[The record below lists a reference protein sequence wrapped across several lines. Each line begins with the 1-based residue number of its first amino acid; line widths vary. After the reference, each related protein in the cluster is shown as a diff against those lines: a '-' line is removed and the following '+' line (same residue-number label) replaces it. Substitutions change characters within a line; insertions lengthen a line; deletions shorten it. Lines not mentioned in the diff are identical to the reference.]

1 MASINSKLSTIDL
14 SDPTA
19 VAIAAGQGY
28 FSELEEAALCS
39 YNFVD
44 VSELENE
51 PGASSK
57 SLSDKIKQRAA
68 ALLGVSRAYKETEQ
82 VLSTERCRFKEIS
95 EHEEIIATT
104 FEPLRDLK
112 GSGRHDKGKDDITLS
127 KHRSKFN
134 YMAIDALRISI
145 SSLLHQGDERECIMY
160 VCDRRIKDPFL
171 GALALIGFPLR
182 GMSTHVYKTG
192 RIVCFSKHET
202 IAPEHIQ
209 LFVYLKGPKLLEK
222 DNAPFAL
229 NMKTSFIFGNNAENL
244 LKHDTTMDTDGN
256 LVAFMTQN
264 QDIFGWLEAAQ
275 GSGYKPLSLSSNQGV
290 HMSRSNLMR
299 AWANP
304 KGSISQR
311 MAPRI
316 IERVQ
321 EETEHDVSTFGPARS
336 SSSKDDCQSLRIGI
350 ARSGITTTEL
360 DRETHPVT
368 DFVQDSEIE
377 PVKAKLEAF
386 MNKPDVGSTIDA
398 YERQFTRPIY
408 VNTIEWKSTDA
419 PGDVILALESPGDFM
434 STHALFGQFVKRAFC
449 FKADFEFNVMIS
461 GNEAYSGA
469 IKVCIDHMR
478 RLYEADGN
486 DSLVYHSMPGDT
498 MHASDTNGISFVVP
512 FNSIHNMISAH
523 DLSAHNTLG
532 RISFRVLARLA
543 HAIQTA
549 PKMHV
554 TVQVF
559 VKHLEA
565 KHAMWKAMEVAFPV
579 SQGTPLPSAVGQRFG
594 RQGSSSAS
602 LGPNEIGT
610 IINQKALI
618 GTASI
623 TKETGLRVMIATFA
637 IHPMSSRLESGILK
651 MSQLA
656 AICTMY
662 SYWRGSLIVHFEMTC
677 SSSTRGKILFSV
689 TPKGGAEIKGA
700 EALHLGM
707 GAEFDLGT
715 AISRKFE
722 VPFISTD
729 NWESLGDK
737 GLMGAFEGVWD
748 CPVGRIFVL
757 HPITSISNTTPS
769 VDIRCYLS
777 PGKDFEVRGFRH
789 IGLRT
794 SLRPL
799 SFGGAQS
806 SLLHQGAQFTLMGSV
821 EIDSTTSSCTLQI
834 PSAPWYAKDEID
846 YTLLQ
851 NPLHWMSRFFT
862 FWKGDISFRIV
873 IKESDALAE
882 NWQAPITMWHNPC
895 ATIETCKLVVK
906 KDVTLSKE
914 GLPAE
919 KISLKQQNAMEI
931 TAHDDDRY
939 NWRLCKLHDTKPTT
953 EESSS
958 TAHYTGHPPL
968 SSHTGAVFV
977 KFPKGGFKAKV
988 KVYSKPEANFRYH
1001 LCGGVPSLKLENLR
1015 PFVHPFYTTKLPT
1028 MAIKGDE
1035 LIVGRAQ
1042 GISLTGFIKGF
1053 VHSAPPSLCSA
1064 SSDKDPSEDPPL
1076 PLSSGPLSS
1085 QFPLQED
1092 TEIKANENESMLA
1105 KAQRKLSEL
1114 FSRVTTHIKNSILS
1128 VFSGMAS
1135 GMLGSLFQ
1143 AMLDRAINVF
1153 KGIFGKIAEILYDL
1167 MHSPATYLILALSF
1181 TAIACYS
1188 ALKFAQHTI
1197 PSSMGYFKTI
1207 LVAASVG
1214 LCAVYWPQA
1223 LGTLV
1228 AKFELVTEALTAHC
1242 GEIHE
1247 YFFPTYQD
1255 SQPSSSLSSANS
1267 YTPSE
1272 RDTEDLNVGKGQ
1284 GKNFLLEL
1292 AGIAAYV
1299 QICVSICELMGC
1311 NIKDTFKPKNLEKN
1325 MRSVS
1330 GISQGIKSLAEFKD
1344 YLYRV
1349 IMGSLMPSSAYVTLS
1364 QEVGF
1369 DIREWF
1375 DDVERL
1381 TLHEN
1386 RYTDLN
1392 NPEKIRE
1399 IRVAYS
1405 KGLDVMGVL
1414 STVEMAHLS
1423 RMCERTYKL
1432 AKELLDE
1439 THRVKGVSGVRLDP
1453 FHLSLFGKPGVGK
1466 SFIMGRL
1473 LEDSLDL
1480 MGEPRAD
1487 RSYSKTP
1494 NEEYWS
1500 GYYGQTAV
1508 KCDDLG
1514 QDLSKGFSPTY
1525 NQIIQMKT
1533 NNPFIVPM
1541 ADLANKGRTFT
1552 SKYIFSTTNVDD
1564 CGTKHGL
1571 ADPGAFMRRRDI
1583 LARVTTEGQM
1593 VHGMVDHL
1601 RFTILDP
1608 LHPSERDLRYPE
1620 NMSYA
1625 DFLCVSVFE
1634 MTQYFQKQER
1644 VLETLQGKHIGNL
1657 KPSATIS
1664 QVLGTLDAELAEEI
1678 AQDMEDIFHDVEE
1691 PPLLTRHQEVTKED
1705 IEEALAD
1712 GNAQASSFSS
1722 FKYDFDGKPYTS
1734 PYVQLYRKQAI
1745 AFAKEK
1751 KKSISDEM
1759 LHQFG
1764 VLLTMGEFEAI
1775 NPGNLEHYKGFSEDS
1790 LFKEFFDFL
1799 FMEKLQFIGE
1809 EEFLVHFPTLTG
1821 NLIRRLVKATTY
1833 VNDNK
1838 GERMVLNNDYDQLA
1852 LDSLSYPEK
1861 TAYHLILASVRAK
1874 KLKMITWRSK
1884 LADWF
1889 KGVKEACSEILQC
1902 LSPLVKF
1909 LIVLATSCG
1918 AIFLAFKGA
1927 STVVGGA
1934 MKIFRTNYEEK
1945 EFVQMSLGMLTARGR
1960 KGKKRPSFGSGDELT
1975 TRVERMISRSALATG
1990 TAQGGR
1996 TCDETQQLLISR
2008 MGFISNASAGKGM
2021 VAINIGNGCL
2031 LCPLHIFEDAEEDD
2045 MMEFLWQGEKF
2056 FFVFTKDKVT
2066 QVGELDLCIIDTH
2079 SVPKRDMILS
2089 IFMDEK
2095 ELEAFS
2101 DIKCSFVSGPYNITS
2116 GTHVEDQLV
2125 ALRIKQFKYMVGEQL
2140 FLSVQGWSVKHTT
2153 FDGQCGS
2160 VLVSE
2165 DETVNGKVF
2174 GCLVAGTM
2182 NMKGDKVATYVP
2194 VSKQMLL
2201 KALGLRAEM
2210 KVGTAKSSVCG
2221 VHIDPDLNVA
2231 LGLSE
2236 KFVSR
2241 TEGNCGVYAA
2251 GTTMG
2256 AIHVVGSVTP
2266 DANIRCATKTS
2277 IIPSVIQ
2284 HYLPRKPLTEPAILS
2299 AEDPRLGE
2307 RVFDPLLDGIRKYEH
2322 QARPFHQVWREPI
2335 IETFKSEMED
2345 WDVDMVRESYDTT
2358 EPSMDVIING
2368 MDGAEYYEGINMS
2381 TSEGYP
2387 LILTRPEDADGK
2399 SYLFE
2404 QVADT
2409 DKYVIKDEQL
2419 RRNYEA
2425 YGKAFQEGHPVPLV
2439 CIESPK
2445 DERRTLKKIYNDPKT
2460 RLFSILPVEFNMHA
2474 RRLYLDFNVL
2484 TMANRHKH
2492 GIMVGI
2498 NPHSREWTEMAIS
2511 LASFSPLGF
2520 NGDFANF
2527 DGMFHPDSFAMVEEL
2542 ATYFYRGHNALERKT
2557 LTESLTNRLSLVKG
2571 AVLSIGGGGPSGFP
2585 MTVIFNSYI
2594 NLFYLMSAWSHLATD
2609 NGRVDIQHPS
2619 FFKKYV
2625 RACVYGDDNI
2635 VSIKEEVISWYNL
2648 CSVSDFL
2655 KKAFGVTMT
2664 DGEKNEAHLAKPYG
2678 KILEFDFLKRGF
2690 FPDSQIP
2697 SLFHAPLNKVSIEE
2711 QVYWIRKGGDAEA
2724 LLQANVENAL
2734 YEASHHGREYFGE
2747 LRDTIKEAFAK
2758 IGKNGVLPT
2767 FLMCRQRWLSNDLG
2781 EVATNS
2787 TPSNASKLVAATR
2800 NSFISTTI
2808 RPYSEATIKDLT
2820 FVTTKDS
2827 LGGNRVQGPLQE
2839 LLRGF
2844 YVGSNKE
2851 VFDNYSQGHFGLV
2864 LDNTLSLGQTKY
2876 GRKHGICS
2884 LQKPSFSFL
2893 LESVPILSTAWPCVV
2908 VAVDIHGGF
2917 LALMS
2922 GLFLLHATKFIS
2934 TNELC
2939 KVTRRHLGRQG
2950 DVALKTYFHFMESP
2964 EGGKIREIQTTL
2976 NLASKRVLEGFSARA
2991 MVRKGDMLYG
3001 DELTL
3006 PRLLKNNNVSPR
3018 SSCDSYVSDE
3028 VLNDDDF
3035 EIDIMN

>member
-1 MASINSKLSTIDL
+1 MSTSSKNTQNVDL

-19 VAIAAGQGY
+19 VAIAAGQGQ
-28 FSELEEAALCS
+28 FAALEEAALCS

-57 SLSDKIKQRAA
+57 TLSGKIKQRAA

-104 FEPLRDLK
+104 FEPLRDLQGPK
-112 GSGRHDKGKDDITLS
+112 RQDKGKDDTTLA
-127 KHRSKFN
+127 KHRAKFN

-160 VCDRRIKDPFL
+160 VCDRRIEDPFL

-192 RIVCFSKHET
+192 RIVCFSKHEA

-209 LFVYLKGPKLLEK
+209 LFVYIKGPKLLKK

-244 LKHDTTMDTDGN
+244 LKHDTSMDTDGN

-275 GSGYKPLSLSSNQGV
+275 GSGYKPLSHSTNQGI
-290 HMSRSNLMR
+290 HLSRSGLMR

-311 MAPRI
+311 MGPPMIQRDD
-316 IERVQ
+316 
-321 EETEHDVSTFGPARS
+321 TDLEHDVSDFGTARA
-336 SSSKDDCQSLRIGI
+336 KPLRDDCNSLRIGI

-360 DRETHPVT
+360 DKEIHPVT
-368 DFVQDSEIE
+368 HFVQDSEIE

-386 MNKPDVGSTIDA
+386 MTKPDVGSTIDA
-398 YERQFTRPIY
+398 YEKQFTRPIY
-408 VNTIEWKSTDA
+408 VNTVEWKSTNA
-419 PGDVILALESPGDFM
+419 PGEEILALESPGDFM

-469 IKVCIDHMR
+469 IKVCVDHMR

-486 DSLVYHSMPGDT
+486 DNLVYHSMPGET

-554 TVQVF
+554 TVQVY

-565 KHAMWKAMEVAFPV
+565 KHAMWKAMEVAFPT

-594 RQGSSSAS
+594 REGFTNSS
-602 LGPNEIGT
+602 LGPSEINA

-618 GTASI
+618 GTASV

-656 AICTMY
+656 AICAMY
-662 SYWRGSLIVHFEMTC
+662 SYWRGSLVVHFEMTC

-689 TPKGGAEIKGA
+689 TPKGGAEIRGA

-715 AISRKFE
+715 AISRRFE

-729 NWESLGDK
+729 NWESLGDR

-748 CPVGRIFVL
+748 CPVGRVFVL
-757 HPITSISNTTPS
+757 HPITSISDATPS

-777 PGKDFEVRGFRH
+777 PGRDFEVRGFRH

-799 SFGGAQS
+799 SFGGAQVAS
-806 SLLHQGAQFTLMGSV
+806 LHQGAQFTLMGSV
-821 EIDSTTSSCTLQI
+821 DIDSTSESCTLQI

-873 IKESDALAE
+873 VKESDALAE

-895 ATIETCKLVVK
+895 ATMETCKLVVR
-906 KDVTLSKE
+906 KDITLSKE

-931 TAHDDDRY
+931 TAHDDERY
-939 NWRLCKLHDTKPTT
+939 NWRLCKLHDTKQIT

-958 TAHYTGHPPL
+958 TSQYTGHPPL

-1001 LCGGVPSLKLENLR
+1001 LCGGVPSLKLDNLR
-1015 PFVHPFYTTKLPT
+1015 PFIHPFYTTKLPT
-1028 MAIKGDE
+1028 MAIKGE
-1035 LIVGRAQ
+1035 KLIVGRAQ
-1042 GISLTGFIKGF
+1042 GLSVRSF
-1053 VHSAPPSLCSA
+1053 VSGIIHSAPPSLGA
-1064 SSDKDPSEDPPL
+1064 APSEKEALIHEEVEETFEVATDSL
-1076 PLSSGPLSS
+1076 L
-1085 QFPLQED
+1085 
-1092 TEIKANENESMLA
+1092 T
-1105 KAQRKLSEL
+1105 KAQRKLKEL
-1114 FSRVTTHIKNSILS
+1114 FTRVTTHIKNSICS
-1128 VFSGMAS
+1128 VFSNLTS

-1143 AMLDRAINVF
+1143 AMLDRAMSVF
-1153 KGIFGKIAEILYDL
+1153 KDIFGKIADILYDL
-1167 MHSPATYLILALSF
+1167 MHSPATYLVLALSF

-1197 PSSMGYFKTI
+1197 PTSMGYFKTI
-1207 LVAASVG
+1207 LIAASVG

-1228 AKFELVTEALTAHC
+1228 AKFELFTEALSAYC

-1247 YFFPTYQD
+1247 YFFPTYQESD
-1255 SQPSSSLSSANS
+1255 TSVPSASANS
-1267 YTPSE
+1267 YTSSE
-1272 RDTEDLNVGKGQ
+1272 HGTEDLNVGKGQ
-1284 GKNFLLEL
+1284 GKNFLFEL

-1299 QICVSICELMGC
+1299 QICVTICELMGC
-1311 NIKDTFKPKNLEKN
+1311 DIKDTFKPRNLEKN

-1330 GISQGIKSLAEFKD
+1330 GISQGIKTLAEFKD
-1344 YLYRV
+1344 YLYRI
-1349 IMGSLMPSSAYVTLS
+1349 IMGSIMPSSAYVTIS

-1392 NPEKIRE
+1392 NPDKIRE
-1399 IRVAYS
+1399 IRIAYS
-1405 KGLDVMGVL
+1405 RGLDVMGIL
-1414 STVEMAHLS
+1414 STVEMVHLS
-1423 RMCERTYKL
+1423 RMCERTFKL

-1583 LARVTTEGQM
+1583 LAKVTSEGQM
-1593 VHGMVDHL
+1593 IHGMVDHL
-1601 RFTILDP
+1601 RFTILNP

-1634 MTQYFQKQER
+1634 MTQYFQKQEK
-1644 VLETLQGKHIGNL
+1644 VLETLRGKQIGNL

-1664 QVLGTLDAELAEEI
+1664 QILGTLDAELAEEI
-1678 AQDMEDIFHDVEE
+1678 VQDMEDIFHDADEV
-1691 PPLLTRHQEVTKED
+1691 PLLTRNQEVTKDD
-1705 IEEALAD
+1705 IDEVLAN
-1712 GNAQASSFSS
+1712 GRAQASSFSS
-1722 FKYDFDGKPYTS
+1722 FKYDFDGKPYAS
-1734 PYVQLYRKQAI
+1734 PYVQLFKKQAV
-1745 AFAKEK
+1745 AFAKQK
-1751 KKSISDEM
+1751 KKAISDE
-1759 LHQFG
+1759 LVHEFG
-1764 VLLTMGEFEAI
+1764 VRLTMGEFEAI
-1775 NPGNLEHYKGFSEDS
+1775 NPGNLQHYKGFSEGS
-1790 LFKEFFDFL
+1790 LFKEFFDFVFL
-1799 FMEKLQFIGE
+1799 ERLQFIGE

-1821 NLIRRLVKATTY
+1821 CLIRRLVKATTFISDE
-1833 VNDNK
+1833 N
-1838 GERMVLNNDYDQLA
+1838 GERMELNNDYDRLA
-1852 LDSLSYPEK
+1852 LEALSYPEK
-1861 TAYHLILASVRAK
+1861 TAYHLIIAGIRAK
-1874 KLKMITWRSK
+1874 KLKMVTWRSK
-1884 LADWF
+1884 LGDWF
-1889 KGVKEACSEILQC
+1889 KGVKEACAEILQS
-1902 LSPLVKF
+1902 LNPLVKF

-1918 AIFLAFKGA
+1918 AIFLAFKGVSSVMSSA
-1927 STVVGGA
+1927 LSVFKT
-1934 MKIFRTNYEEK
+1934 FSEEK
-1945 EFVQMSLGMLTARGR
+1945 EFVQMSLGVLTARGR

-1990 TAQGGR
+1990 VAQGGR
-1996 TCDETQQLLISR
+1996 TCDEVQQLLLSR
-2008 MGFISNASAGKGM
+2008 MGFISNTAAGKGM

-2031 LCPLHIFEDAEEDD
+2031 LCPLHIFEDAMEDD
-2045 MMEFLWQGEKF
+2045 MMEFLWHGEKY

-2079 SVPKRDMILS
+2079 SVPKRDMVLS

-2116 GTHVEDQLV
+2116 GSHIEDQLV

-2140 FLSVQGWSVKHTT
+2140 FLSVQGWSVKHAT

-2182 NMKGDKVATYVP
+2182 NMKGEKVATYVP
-2194 VSKQMLL
+2194 LSKQMLL
-2201 KALGLRAEM
+2201 KALGAKAEL
-2210 KVGTAKSSVCG
+2210 KVGTAKSSICG
-2221 VHIDPDLNVA
+2221 IHIDPDLNVA

-2236 KFVSR
+2236 KFLDEER
-2241 TEGNCGVYAA
+2241 GKCGVYEPC
-2251 GTTMG
+2251 TKMG
-2256 AIHVVGSVTP
+2256 AIHVVGCIAQE
-2266 DANIRCATKTS
+2266 ANIRCATKTS
-2277 IIPSVIQ
+2277 IIPSIIQ
-2284 HYLPRKPLTEPAILS
+2284 HQLPRKPLTEPAILS
-2299 AEDPRLGE
+2299 ESDPRLGNK
-2307 RVFDPLLDGIRKYEH
+2307 RFDPLLDGIKKYEH
-2322 QARPFHQVWREPI
+2322 QARPFHQAWRGPI
-2335 IETFKSEMED
+2335 LETFKSDMED
-2345 WDVDMVRESYDTT
+2345 WDTDLVREGFETT
-2358 EPSMDVIING
+2358 EPDLDVIING
-2368 MDGAEYYEGINMS
+2368 IDGAEYYEGINMS

-2387 LILTRPEDADGK
+2387 LILTRPDDADGK
-2399 SYLFE
+2399 MYLFD
-2404 QVADT
+2404 QIQDS
-2409 DKYVIKDEQL
+2409 DKYVIKSEQL
-2419 RRNYEA
+2419 RKNYEA
-2425 YGKAFQEGHPVPLV
+2425 YGIAFQEGHPVPLI

-2445 DERRTLKKIYNDPKT
+2445 DERRALKKIYGEPKT

-2527 DGMFHPDSFAMVEEL
+2527 DGMFHPDSFAMVGEL
-2542 ATYFYRGHNALERKT
+2542 ATHFYKGFNATERKT
-2557 LTESLTNRLSLVKG
+2557 LTDSLTNRLSLVKG

-2594 NLFYLMSAWSHLATD
+2594 NLFYLMSAWSHLAMD
-2609 NGRVDIQHPS
+2609 NGRHDIQHPS
-2619 FFKKYV
+2619 FFKKFV

-2648 CSVSDFL
+2648 CTVSDFL

-2690 FPDSQIP
+2690 VPDSQIP
-2697 SLFHAPLNKVSIEE
+2697 SLFHAPLNRVSIEE
-2711 QVYWIRKGGDAEA
+2711 QVYWIRKGGDADA

-2734 YEASHHGREYFGE
+2734 YEASHHGRDYFNE
-2747 LRDTIKEAFAK
+2747 LKDTIKEAYGK
-2758 IGKNGVLPT
+2758 IGKTSVLPT

-2787 TPSNASKLVAATR
+2787 TPSRASKIVATAR
-2800 NSFISTTI
+2800 NSFVSPVV
-2808 RPYSEATIKDLT
+2808 RPYSEACIKDLV
-2820 FVTTKDS
+2820 FITTKDS

-2839 LLRGF
+2839 LIRGF
-2844 YVGSNKE
+2844 YIGSNSE
-2851 VFDNYSQGHFGLV
+2851 VFSKYSQSHFGLI

-2876 GRKHGICS
+2876 GRKHGVSS
-2884 LQKPSFSFL
+2884 LQKPSFTFL
-2893 LESVPILSTAWPCVV
+2893 SESVPILSTAWPCVIV
-2908 VAVDIHGGF
+2908 SVDIHGGF
-2917 LALMS
+2917 LALVS
-2922 GLFLLHATKFIS
+2922 GLLLLHATKFIS

-2939 KVTRRHLGRQG
+2939 KTTRRHLGRQG
-2950 DVALKTYFHFMESP
+2950 DTVLKHYFQFLDSK
-2964 EGGKIREIQTTL
+2964 EGEKIREIQTTL
-2976 NLASKRVLEGFSARA
+2976 NLAGKRDLEGFSARA
-2991 MVRKGDMLYG
+2991 MFRKGDTLFG
-3001 DELTL
+3001 DETTL
-3006 PRLLKNNNVSPR
+3006 PRLLKNDNSSPR

-3028 VLNDDDF
+3028 ILNEEDF
-3035 EIDIMN
+3035 DVDIVN